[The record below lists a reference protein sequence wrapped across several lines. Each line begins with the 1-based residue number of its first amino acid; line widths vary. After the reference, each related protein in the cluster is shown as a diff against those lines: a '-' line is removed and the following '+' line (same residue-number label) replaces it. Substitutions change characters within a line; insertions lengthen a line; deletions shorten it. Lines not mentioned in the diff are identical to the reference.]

1 MGRKKKRTKPL
12 LFCYYCERIF
22 DNERVLIQH
31 QRSKHFK
38 CPQCRKTMSTAHG
51 MMVHVFQVHKDTIDS
66 VPAAKEGRGSFD
78 REIYGME
85 GVPTDVIEQKR
96 IKIYG
101 EAAAKKPRV
110 DVPMMPSPYNQYGA
124 LGVHNPGQY
133 LMQMSP
139 QIPLYPGVGH
149 PGMPQGM
156 MPIPMTVPMHMPRTM
171 IPPHIPPPPIPPPPA
186 GPSVPPPSN
195 SAKALM
201 PDSSQP
207 CSQPRSPPSMP
218 IPASRLIPLPLQSG
232 IYGGSATLIPAAGQL
247 VISPPGSQ
255 ELLQSQVT
263 AGMKNLDI
271 VLIFDNENASQEEI
285 RAMHPKYNGH
295 VTSKI
300 TSLSAAIDAR
310 LQSLQ

>member
-1 MGRKKKRTKPL
+1 MGRKKKRSKPL

-31 QRSKHFK
+31 QRAKHFK

-78 REIYGME
+78 MEIYGMD
-85 GVPTDVIEQKR
+85 GVPADIIEQKR

-101 EAAAKKPRV
+101 EAAAKKPRIE
-110 DVPMMPSPYNQYGA
+110 VPKLPSPFSQFAAMGVPNPAQYMMPMP
-124 LGVHNPGQY
+124 P
-133 LMQMSP
+133 QM
-139 QIPLYPGVGH
+139 PLYPGVGH

-156 MPIPMTVPMHMPRTM
+156 MPIPMPVPMHLRGPMM
-171 IPPHIPPPPIPPPPA
+171 PPHIPPPPMVPTDA
-186 GPSVPPPSN
+186 RPSVPPPSN
-195 SAKALM
+195 PPQAIR
-201 PDSSQP
+201 PNSSQP
-207 CSQPRSPPSMP
+207 SPQPRLPPNMPVPASSLIQLSPPINAIQGG
-218 IPASRLIPLPLQSG
+218 IPS
-232 IYGGSATLIPAAGQL
+232 AGQL
-247 VISPPGSQ
+247 AITPPGSQ
-255 ELLQSQVT
+255 QLIQSQVT

-271 VLIFDNENASQEEI
+271 VLIFDNESKSQEEI

-295 VTSKI
+295 VTNKI
-300 TSLSAAIDAR
+300 TSLSASIEAR